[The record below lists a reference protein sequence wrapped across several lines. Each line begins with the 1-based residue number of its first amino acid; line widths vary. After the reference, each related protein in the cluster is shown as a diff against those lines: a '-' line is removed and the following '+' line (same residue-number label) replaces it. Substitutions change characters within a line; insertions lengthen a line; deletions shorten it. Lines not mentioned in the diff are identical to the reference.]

1 MAKEKKVCTRNTTYA
16 SSSEDESSDDDEID
30 YSCLFKGLDRTKVD
44 KINELID
51 ALNDKN
57 RLLENQ
63 EDLLYEEHDKFV
75 EAQKSLALEIKRN
88 EMLSCELSTCHD
100 SISSLRSINDDLNAK
115 LEIASKS
122 TSCVENV
129 VICNRCKDFNI
140 DACSEH
146 LASISKLNDKVDL
159 MS

>member
-57 RLLENQ
+57 RLLEKQ

-75 EAQKSLALEIKRN
+75 DVQKSLALEVKRN
-88 EMLSCELSTCHD
+88 EMLSCELSTCHET
-100 SISSLRSINDDLNAK
+100 I
-115 LEIASKS
+115 
-122 TSCVENV
+122 
-129 VICNRCKDFNI
+129 
-140 DACSEH
+140 
-146 LASISKLNDKVDL
+146 
-159 MS
+159 

>member
-1 MAKEKKVCTRNTTYA
+1 MAREKKVSTRNNTTYA

-57 RLLENQ
+57 RLLEKQ

-75 EAQKSLALEIKRN
+75 SAQNSLALEVKRN
-88 EMLSCELSTCHD
+88 EMLSCELSTCHETCWGLV
-100 SISSLRSINDDLNAK
+100 LRCYELRTRQHK
-115 LEIASKS
+115 K
-122 TSCVENV
+122 C
-129 VICNRCKDFNI
+129 
-140 DACSEH
+140 
-146 LASISKLNDKVDL
+146 
-159 MS
+159 

>member
-1 MAKEKKVCTRNTTYA
+1 M
-16 SSSEDESSDDDEID
+16 
-30 YSCLFKGLDRTKVD
+30 
-44 KINELID
+44 ID

-57 RLLENQ
+57 RLLEKQ

-88 EMLSCELSTCHD
+88 EMLSSELSTCHD
-100 SISSLRSINDDLNAK
+100 SISSLKRINDDLNAK

-129 VICNRCKDFNI
+129 VICNRCKDFNV

-146 LASISKLNDKVDL
+146 LFQFIN
-159 MS
+159 